1 MSERVSSSIEN
12 RSIETEEVGDEGAAT
27 LGIVDAVLGAL
38 RDLRYGE
45 VTVTVHD
52 GAIVQIDRT
61 EKLRFSP
68 RRTRR

>member
-1 MSERVSSSIEN
+1 MEIRTIEQEVSEERASS
-12 RSIETEEVGDEGAAT
+12 
-27 LGIVDAVLGAL
+27 LGVVDAVLRAL

-45 VTVTVHD
+45 VTLTVHD